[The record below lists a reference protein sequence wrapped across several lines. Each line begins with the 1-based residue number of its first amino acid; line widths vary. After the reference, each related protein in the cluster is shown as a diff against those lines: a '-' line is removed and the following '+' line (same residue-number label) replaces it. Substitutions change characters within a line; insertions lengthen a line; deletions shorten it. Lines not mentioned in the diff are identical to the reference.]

1 MTDFISEFEKL
12 KNVNFKD
19 FTGLNELNN
28 FINDKQ
34 NFKEIKEISIL
45 ASSLIQGVSGGDVAG
60 VIVMLEAL
68 VAALLTI
75 GIVSD

>member
-1 MTDFISEFEKL
+1 MSEFEKL

-28 FINDKQ
+28 FINDRQ

-45 ASSLIQGVSGGDVAG
+45 ASLLIQGVSGGDVAG
-60 VIVMLEAL
+60 VIVMIEAL
-68 VAALLTI
+68 VAAPLTI

>member
-19 FTGLNELNN
+19 FTGINELNN

-45 ASSLIQGVSGGDVAG
+45 ASSLIQGVGGGDVAG

-68 VAALLTI
+68 IAAPLTI

>member
-1 MTDFISEFEKL
+1 MTDFMSEFEKL

-28 FINDKQ
+28 FINDRQ

-45 ASSLIQGVSGGDVAG
+45 ASLLIQGVSGGDVAG
-60 VIVMLEAL
+60 VIVMIEAL
-68 VAALLTI
+68 VAAPLTI